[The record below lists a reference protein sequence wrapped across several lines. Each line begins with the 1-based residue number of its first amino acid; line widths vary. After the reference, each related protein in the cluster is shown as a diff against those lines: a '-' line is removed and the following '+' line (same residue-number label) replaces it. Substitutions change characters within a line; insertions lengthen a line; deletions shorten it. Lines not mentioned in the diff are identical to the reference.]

1 MELETLRRDHI
12 PSNVGFCQMS
22 AAVTESSE
30 GSPIALQATSFRV
43 REHMARPV
51 DSLGKG
57 PIPTL
62 DVL

>member
-1 MELETLRRDHI
+1 MLDLVCVYLAPMNTSII
-12 PSNVGFCQMS
+12 P
-22 AAVTESSE
+22 
-30 GSPIALQATSFRV
+30 LQATSFRV
-43 REHMARPV
+43 SERMVRPV